1 MKILYIANV
10 RLPTE
15 KAHGIQIMKTCEALV
30 RAGATVELVVPTRTN
45 PITESAFAY
54 YAMPDTFPIT
64 YVPVPDTVGTWGRFG
79 FLIQTVR
86 FARAAER
93 YAKTKEYDV
102 IYGRDERVLDYLAKH
117 GHVVVW
123 ETHTGAW
130 NAPAR
135 SLSHK
140 VRALV
145 TISNGLRTFYIER
158 GIAPECITIA
168 PDGVDLTDFDTPK
181 TKTEVRARFGLGTDT
196 FIAAYI
202 GRLNAEKGAP
212 TFFKASE
219 FLPATIQAVAIGGT
233 DEDLCTLPAQYPKV
247 RFLGSRPY
255 RELPDNQAMADVL
268 ILPNSAQY
276 AVSAEYT
283 SPLKLFTAMASGVPI
298 IASDV
303 PSIREVL
310 DDSMAYLIPA
320 DNPEALAEAIQ
331 HCAAEPAIAQE
342 KARVARIAVEEY
354 TWDTRATKILA
365 AV

>member
-30 RAGATVELVVPTRTN
+30 RAGASVELVVPTRTN
-45 PITESAFAY
+45 PITDSASAY

-64 YVPVPDTVGTWGRFG
+64 YLPVPDTVGHWGQFG
-79 FLIQTVR
+79 FLLQTMR
-86 FARAAER
+86 FARAAHR

-102 IYGRDERVLDYLAKH
+102 IYGRDERVLGHLASH
-117 GHVVVW
+117 GHTVVW

-130 NAPAR
+130 NTPAR
-135 SLSHK
+135 SLARNA
-140 VRALV
+140 RALIA
-145 TISNGLRTFYIER
+145 ISEGLRTFYIER
-158 GIAPECITIA
+158 GIAPERITVA
-168 PDGVDLTDFDTPK
+168 HDGVDLSDFNTPK
-181 TKTEVRARFGLGTDT
+181 TRTEIRAQFNLDPTI
-196 FIAAYI
+196 FVAAYI
-202 GRLNAEKGAP
+202 GRLNAEKGAY

-219 FLPATIQAVAIGGT
+219 LLSADMQAVAIGGT
-233 DEDLCTLPAQYPKV
+233 EDDVHTLPSQYPKV

-268 ILPNSAQY
+268 VLPNSAQY
-276 AVSAEYT
+276 AVSAHYT
-283 SPLKLFTAMASGVPI
+283 SPLKLFAAMASNVPI

-320 DNPEALAEAIQ
+320 DDAPALADTIRRS
-331 HCAAEPAIAQE
+331 AAEPAIAQE
-342 KARVARIAVEEY
+342 KARLARMAVERY
-354 TWDTRATKILA
+354 TWDNRAHTILA
-365 AV
+365 AL